1 MKQAFVVS
9 SAAHEISICDS
20 RVLLM
25 PCLLL
30 RYWMDLCKLFA
41 FVEFMALSWRE
52 VIAYFHV
59 KSVTMLSWVLV
70 RFAVICWQ
78 LLDTGLLLDYF

>member
-30 RYWMDLCKLFA
+30 RYWTDLCKLFV
-41 FVEFMALSWRE
+41 FVELMALRWRGSDCLLACE
-52 VIAYFHV
+52 
-59 KSVTMLSWVLV
+59 KCDST
-70 RFAVICWQ
+70 AVDVDDW
-78 LLDTGLLLDYF
+78 LK

>member
-1 MKQAFVVS
+1 MS
-9 SAAHEISICDS
+9 STAHETTICDS
-20 RVLLM
+20 WALVM
-25 PCLLL
+25 PCSLL
-30 RYWMDLCKLFA
+30 RYWTDLFKLFA
-41 FVEFMALSWRE
+41 FVEFMTLSWRE

-59 KSVTMLSWVLV
+59 KSVTMLPWVLV

>member
-30 RYWMDLCKLFA
+30 RYWTDLCKLFA
-41 FVEFMALSWRE
+41 FVEFMALS
-52 VIAYFHV
+52 
-59 KSVTMLSWVLV
+59 
-70 RFAVICWQ
+70 
-78 LLDTGLLLDYF
+78 

>member
-1 MKQAFVVS
+1 MKQSFVVS

-30 RYWMDLCKLFA
+30 RDWTDLFKLFA

-59 KSVTMLSWVLV
+59 KSVTPLLWMLT
-70 RFAVICWQ
+70 
-78 LLDTGLLLDYF
+78 TG